1 MRSLLLHLF
10 ALLLLSTAARAA
22 SLVPVRTDHP
32 RDTMQTFM
40 DAVDDYKE
48 GVKNNDKH
56 QMKRI
61 NDAVRC
67 FNFEGMVGITSD
79 YRRETAILTR
89 EIIDRIIV
97 VDYEL
102 VPDDPTILSW
112 RLKDTNIWT
121 TQVDAGD
128 RRGQHLF
135 SRNTIEQVRIDWE
148 MVKRDPY
155 LKEGGQGALYS
166 EPWVAQH
173 VPDWTKAKFLL
184 VANWQWIGLFISILL
199 GLMLKVVAQHLL
211 HLAKRFTSKTKVQ
224 WDDKIADAIERPVG
238 LLAASLFWIASL
250 RILQFSGMML
260 TVMSL
265 VAQIILSIAMIW
277 MIYKLTEVLTDHLKT
292 LAARSDSALDD
303 HLVPLINRALKIFIV
318 IIGILVMFQNLG
330 INVMSVLA
338 GLGLGGLAF
347 ALAARDMCANLF
359 GSVMIFLDRPFSIG
373 DWVLIGENEGTVED
387 IGFRSTRVRT
397 FYNSVISIPNATVAN
412 ADIDNMGAR
421 EFRRIKA
428 FFGLTYDTPPEKME
442 AFLEGVKNIVEA
454 NEYTRK
460 DYYHVVFNGYGN
472 SSLDVMLYCFLKVP
486 DWATE
491 LVERQNIYLEI
502 LRLASE
508 IGVDFAYP
516 TQSLHI
522 ETFPE
527 KKGVREPHKID
538 EAALAAGAS
547 AFGPDGSK
555 SSPLGRGLFV
565 PPYKMPRGNDDE
577 A

>member
-22 SLVPVRTDHP
+22 SLVPVKTDNP
-32 RDTMQTFM
+32 RDTMKTFM
-40 DAVDDYKE
+40 TAVDDYKE
-48 GVKNNDKH
+48 GVQNNDKH

-277 MIYKLTEVLTDHLKT
+277 IIYKLTEVLTDHLKT

>member
-40 DAVDDYKE
+40 TSLDDYKE

-56 QMKRI
+56 LMKRI

-89 EIIDRIIV
+89 EIIDRTIV

-102 VPDDPTILSW
+102 VPDDPTRLSW

-135 SRNTIEQVRIDWE
+135 SRNTIEQIRTDWE

-166 EPWVAQH
+166 EPWVAQY
-173 VPDWTKAKFLL
+173 VPDWAKTKFLI
-184 VANWQWIGLFISILL
+184 VANWQWLGLFVSILL
-199 GLMLKVVAQHLL
+199 GLVLKVVAQHLL
-211 HLAKRFTSKTKVQ
+211 HLAKRFTSKTKAQ

-238 LLAASLFWIASL
+238 LLVASLFWIASL

-265 VAQIILSIAMIW
+265 IAQIILSIAMIW

-538 EAALAAGAS
+538 KAALAAGAS

-555 SSPLGRGLFV
+555 SSPHGRGLFV

>member
-10 ALLLLSTAARAA
+10 ALLLLSTAGRAA

-40 DAVDDYKE
+40 TAVDDYKK

-56 QMKRI
+56 LMKRI

-79 YRRETAILTR
+79 YRRETAILMR

-102 VPDDPTILSW
+102 IPDDRTILSW

-135 SRNTIEQVRIDWE
+135 SRNTIEQIRTDWE
-148 MVKRDPY
+148 MVKHDPY
-155 LKEGGQGALYS
+155 LKESGQGALYR

-173 VPDWTKAKFLL
+173 VPDWARAKFLL
-184 VANWQWIGLFISILL
+184 VANWQWIGLFVSILL
-199 GLMLKVVAQHLL
+199 GLVLKVVAQHLL

-238 LLAASLFWIASL
+238 LLVASLFWIASL

-265 VAQIILSIAMIW
+265 VAQVILSIAMIW

-359 GSVMIFLDRPFSIG
+359 GSVMIFLDRPFKIG

-502 LRLASE
+502 LRLATE

-555 SSPLGRGLFV
+555 SSPHGRGLFV
-565 PPYKMPRGNDDE
+565 PPYKIQRGNDDE
-577 A
+577 V

>member
-1 MRSLLLHLF
+1 MRSILLHLF

-22 SLVPVRTDHP
+22 SLVPVKTDNP

-40 DAVDDYKE
+40 TAVDDYKE
-48 GVKNNDKH
+48 GVQNNDKH

-89 EIIDRIIV
+89 EIIDRTIV

-135 SRNTIEQVRIDWE
+135 SRNTIEQIRIDWE

-199 GLMLKVVAQHLL
+199 GLVLKVVAQHLL

-238 LLAASLFWIASL
+238 LLVASLFWIASL

-265 VAQIILSIAMIW
+265 VAQVILSIAMIW

-538 EAALAAGAS
+538 KAALAAGAS

-555 SSPLGRGLFV
+555 SSPHGRGLFV

>member
-1 MRSLLLHLF
+1 MRSLLLHLL

-48 GVKNNDKH
+48 GVQNNDKH

-61 NDAVRC
+61 HDAVRC
-67 FNFEGMVGITSD
+67 FYFEGMVGITSD

-97 VDYEL
+97 IDYEL
-102 VPDDPTILSW
+102 VPDDPAILSW

-135 SRNTIEQVRIDWE
+135 SRNTIEQIRIDWE

-155 LKEGGQGALYS
+155 LEEGGQGALYS

-199 GLMLKVVAQHLL
+199 GLVLKVVAQHLL
-211 HLAKRFTSKTKVQ
+211 QLAKRFTSKTKVQ

-250 RILQFSGMML
+250 RVLQFSGMML

-265 VAQIILSIAMIW
+265 VAQVILSIAMIW
-277 MIYKLTEVLTDHLKT
+277 MIYKLTEVLTDHLKE

-318 IIGILVMFQNLG
+318 IIGLLVMFQNLG

-421 EFRRIKA
+421 EYRRIKA

-527 KKGVREPHKID
+527 KEGVREPHRID
-538 EAALAAGAS
+538 EEALAAGAS

-555 SSPLGRGLFV
+555 SSPHGRGLFV
-565 PPYKMPRGNDDE
+565 PPYKMARGNDDE
-577 A
+577 V

>member
-22 SLVPVRTDHP
+22 SLVPVKTDNP

-40 DAVDDYKE
+40 NAVDDYKE
-48 GVKNNDKH
+48 GVQNNDKQ

-97 VDYEL
+97 IDYER
-102 VPDDPTILSW
+102 VPEDTAILSW
-112 RLKDTNIWT
+112 RLKDTNIRT

-135 SRNTIEQVRIDWE
+135 SRNTIEQIRIDWE
-148 MVKRDPY
+148 MVKDDPY
-155 LKEGGQGALYS
+155 LEEGGQGALYS
-166 EPWVAQH
+166 EPLVAQH
-173 VPDWTKAKFLL
+173 VPDWAKAKFLL
-184 VANWQWIGLFISILL
+184 VANWQWMGLFVSILL
-199 GLMLKVVAQHLL
+199 GLVLKVVAQHLL

-265 VAQIILSIAMIW
+265 IAQVILSIAMIW
-277 MIYKLTEVLTDHLKT
+277 MIYKLAEVLTDHLKT

-527 KKGVREPHKID
+527 KEGVRKPHKVD
-538 EAALAAGAS
+538 EAELAAGAI

-555 SSPLGRGLFV
+555 SSPHGRGLFV
-565 PPYKMPRGNDDE
+565 PPYKMPRGNDGE

>member
-40 DAVDDYKE
+40 TSLDDYKE

-56 QMKRI
+56 LMKRI

-89 EIIDRIIV
+89 EIIDRTIV

-102 VPDDPTILSW
+102 VPDDPTRLSW

-135 SRNTIEQVRIDWE
+135 SRNTIEQIRTDWE

-166 EPWVAQH
+166 EPWVAQY
-173 VPDWTKAKFLL
+173 VPDWAKAKFLI
-184 VANWQWIGLFISILL
+184 VANWQWLGLFVSILL
-199 GLMLKVVAQHLL
+199 GLVLKVVAQHLL
-211 HLAKRFTSKTKVQ
+211 HLAKRFTSKTKAQ

-238 LLAASLFWIASL
+238 LLVASLFWIASL

-265 VAQIILSIAMIW
+265 IAQIILSIAMIW

-538 EAALAAGAS
+538 KAALAAGAS

-555 SSPLGRGLFV
+555 SSPHGRGLFV

>member
-277 MIYKLTEVLTDHLKT
+277 IIYKLTEVLTDHLKT

>member
-22 SLVPVRTDHP
+22 SLVPVKTDNP

-40 DAVDDYKE
+40 TAVDDYKK
-48 GVKNNDKH
+48 GVQNNDKQ

-97 VDYEL
+97 IDYKL
-102 VPDDPTILSW
+102 VPEDPAILSW

-121 TQVDAGD
+121 TQMDAGD

-135 SRNTIEQVRIDWE
+135 SRNTIEQIRIDWE
-148 MVKRDPY
+148 MVKDDPY
-155 LKEGGQGALYS
+155 LEEGGQGALYS
-166 EPWVAQH
+166 EPLVAQH
-173 VPDWTKAKFLL
+173 VPDWAKAKFLL
-184 VANWQWIGLFISILL
+184 VANWQWMGLFVSILL
-199 GLMLKVVAQHLL
+199 GLVLKVVAQHLL

-265 VAQIILSIAMIW
+265 IAQVILSIAMIW
-277 MIYKLTEVLTDHLKT
+277 MIYKLAEVLTDHLKT

-318 IIGILVMFQNLG
+318 IIGVLVMFQNLG

-454 NEYTRK
+454 NQYTRK

-527 KKGVREPHKID
+527 KEGVRKPHKVD
-538 EAALAAGAS
+538 EAELAAGAS

-555 SSPLGRGLFV
+555 SSPHGRGLFV
-565 PPYKMPRGNDDE
+565 APYKMPRGNDGE

>member
-1 MRSLLLHLF
+1 MRSILLHLF

-22 SLVPVRTDHP
+22 SLVPVRTDNP

-40 DAVDDYKE
+40 TAVDDYKE
-48 GVKNNDKH
+48 GVQNNDKH

-89 EIIDRIIV
+89 EIIDRTIV

-199 GLMLKVVAQHLL
+199 GLVLKVVAQHLL

-238 LLAASLFWIASL
+238 LLVASLFWIASL

-265 VAQIILSIAMIW
+265 VAQVILSIAMIW

-538 EAALAAGAS
+538 KAALAAGAS

-555 SSPLGRGLFV
+555 SSPHGRGLFV